1 MEFGSDSCSRRTL
14 ACWATRG
21 SESRISPRCLGEHR
35 QQPSEE
41 EGKGLLCHR
50 KSKEDR
56 WPYVYN
62 LTARRSPGG
71 GRYLKCRPPGRYFI
85 YRPPRRHQAPRA
97 AGHLAGIVAAM
108 GSNASSKPATS
119 AFQAPST
126 VLVHRPARLVGAV
139 VTPTYRELRQQWRPR
154 APLTFRTSAA
164 HTDGRVESS
173 SSRHPAC
180 GCCSWLPGTLLTL
193 PEASDP
199 GNTAVQMCSC
209 SGSGM
214 VHVDRCRGHDR

>member
-1 MEFGSDSCSRRTL
+1 
-14 ACWATRG
+14 
-21 SESRISPRCLGEHR
+21 
-35 QQPSEE
+35 
-41 EGKGLLCHR
+41 
-50 KSKEDR
+50 
-56 WPYVYN
+56 VYN

-85 YRPPRRHQAPRA
+85 YRPHRRHQAPRA

-164 HTDGRVESS
+164 QADGRVERSS
-173 SSRHPAC
+173 SSPSCLRTPARL
-180 GCCSWLPGTLLTL
+180 CSPLLTL

-199 GNTAVQMCSC
+199 IDTAVQRRSC
-209 SGSGM
+209 SGSGR
-214 VHVDRCRGHDR
+214 VHVER